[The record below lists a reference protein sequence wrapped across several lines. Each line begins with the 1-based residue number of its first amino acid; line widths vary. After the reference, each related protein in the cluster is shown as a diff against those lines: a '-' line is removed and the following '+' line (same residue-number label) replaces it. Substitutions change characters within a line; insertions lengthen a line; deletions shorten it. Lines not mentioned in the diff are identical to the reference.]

1 MTDNISRIR
10 ATLDTLLAT
19 PAFQRALDFLEQD
32 AGRTVDELKTMAVIP
47 GAPYKEHLQR
57 SPMYKD
63 RLEACGATGCRIDE
77 AGNVTGR
84 VTGTGSRPQI
94 LLEAHLDTVFPE
106 ETPLV
111 VTEKQ
116 GFLYCP
122 GISDDTASLACIL
135 SLLRAIRHAG
145 LQPAGDIVLGGT
157 VGEEGEGNSRGIRH
171 LLEKTLPD
179 VDAVISLEC
188 FGGEHVCL
196 EAIGIRRCE
205 YRFHAQGGHS
215 WYRFGVPNPFH
226 AMGRGI
232 ARIADIQ
239 VPQTPRTT
247 FSVGI
252 VSGGT
257 SINTI
262 PQLASM
268 KIDMRSVDMAA
279 LNQLAGTVQT
289 FIEQGVAEEN
299 ARWPAAPADSVRLE
313 TLVIGSKPAG
323 ALPKDS
329 LLARLTCEATVRA
342 GFAVTPVPPSSTNQN
357 IPLGMG
363 IPAVVIGGGGICR
376 NMHTLEE
383 SYSPK
388 DAYRGAQRALL
399 MLFALAGLDGV
410 TEPLATPCPRHTLD
424 ASQS

>member
-1 MTDNISRIR
+1 M
-10 ATLDTLLAT
+10 
-19 PAFQRALDFLEQD
+19 
-32 AGRTVDELKTMAVIP
+32 
-47 GAPYKEHLQR
+47 
-57 SPMYKD
+57 
-63 RLEACGATGCRIDE
+63 
-77 AGNVTGR
+77 
-84 VTGTGSRPQI
+84 
-94 LLEAHLDTVFPE
+94 
-106 ETPLV
+106 
-111 VTEKQ
+111 
-116 GFLYCP
+116 
-122 GISDDTASLACIL
+122 
-135 SLLRAIRHAG
+135 
-145 LQPAGDIVLGGT
+145 LGGT

-247 FSVGI
+247 LQRRYRQRGHLHQHHSAAGI
-252 VSGGT
+252 HE
-257 SINTI
+257 N
-262 PQLASM
+262 
-268 KIDMRSVDMAA
+268 RHA
-279 LNQLAGTVQT
+279 LCGHGRAEPAGRTVQT

-342 GFAVTPVPPSSTNQN
+342 VLQ
-357 IPLGMG
+357 
-363 IPAVVIGGGGICR
+363 
-376 NMHTLEE
+376 
-383 SYSPK
+383 
-388 DAYRGAQRALL
+388 
-399 MLFALAGLDGV
+399 
-410 TEPLATPCPRHTLD
+410 
-424 ASQS
+424 